1 MNNSTSSKIDWLT
14 ILVYLVLC
22 GLGLGNIYSSSAAY
36 TMENVLS
43 LDAVFGKQLFFFGIS
58 ICMFLFVMF
67 INVKFFER
75 FSSIF
80 YLICLI
86 SLVGLFVFGTTVSG
100 ATSWYSIGPF
110 SLQPAEFAKAITA
123 LALAKLLSDINV
135 SLEKVKDQLYAFL
148 IILLP
153 VVLIIPQPDP
163 GSALVF
169 LGLLLVLHREGLP
182 SFYMWTMTIMI
193 VLFLLTLYLS
203 PFGVALILTTLFLIF
218 IFTYGK
224 KRKVIVKSSIILLSC
239 VGFAYS
245 VNYIFNEVF
254 EQRHRDRINIVLG
267 KATDTKGIGYN
278 TNQSEIAIGSGRWT
292 GKGFLQGTQTEGN
305 FVPEQHTDYIF
316 STVGEEWGF
325 LGALFVVVLFVFLLL
340 RILFISERQK
350 NDFSRIYGY
359 GVASILFVHIGCNL
373 GMVLGLIPT
382 IGIPLPFFS
391 YGGSS
396 LLGFTLLLAVLI
408 KLDSNRVN
416 EW

>member
-135 SLEKVKDQLYAFL
+135 SLEKVKDQLNAFL

-153 VVLIIPQPDP
+153 VFLIIPQPDP

-203 PFGVALILTTLFLIF
+203 PFGVALILTTFFLIF

-224 KRKVIVKSSIILLSC
+224 KRKAIVKSSIILLSC

-396 LLGFTLLLAVLI
+396 LLGFSLLLAVLI

>member
-1 MNNSTSSKIDWLT
+1 MNNSVVSKIDWPT
-14 ILVYLVLC
+14 VLVYLVLC
-22 GLGLGNIYSSSAAY
+22 GLGLGNIYSSTAAY
-36 TMENVLS
+36 TVDNIFS
-43 LDAVFGKQLFFFGIS
+43 LEAVFGKQLFFLGIS
-58 ICMFLFVMF
+58 ICTFAFVMF

-80 YLICLI
+80 YLICLA

-100 ATSWYSIGPF
+100 ATSWYSIGSF

-123 LALAKLLSDINV
+123 LALAKLLSDIHT
-135 SLEKVKDQLYAFL
+135 SLKKVTDQMYAFL

-153 VVLIIPQPDP
+153 VLLIIPQPDP

-169 LGLLLVLHREGLP
+169 LGLLMVLYREGLP
-182 SFYMWTMTIMI
+182 SLYMWTLVIMV
-193 VLFLLTLYLS
+193 VLFLLTLYLT
-203 PFGVALILTTLFLIF
+203 PFIVSLILTTLFLIF

-224 KRKVIVKSSIILLSC
+224 KGKMIFKSIIILFSC
-239 VGFAYS
+239 IGFAYS

-267 KATDTKGIGYN
+267 KATDTRGIGYN
-278 TNQSEIAIGSGRWT
+278 TNQSEIAIGSGRWL

-325 LGALFVVVLFVFLLL
+325 LGGVFVVVLFVFLLL

-359 GVASILFVHIGCNL
+359 GVASILFVHIGFNL

-396 LLGFTLLLAVLI
+396 LLGFTILLAILI
-408 KLDSNRVN
+408 KLDSYRVN

>member
-1 MNNSTSSKIDWLT
+1 M
-14 ILVYLVLC
+14 
-22 GLGLGNIYSSSAAY
+22 
-36 TMENVLS
+36 
-43 LDAVFGKQLFFFGIS
+43 
-58 ICMFLFVMF
+58 
-67 INVKFFER
+67 
-75 FSSIF
+75 
-80 YLICLI
+80 
-86 SLVGLFVFGTTVSG
+86 
-100 ATSWYSIGPF
+100 
-110 SLQPAEFAKAITA
+110 
-123 LALAKLLSDINV
+123 
-135 SLEKVKDQLYAFL
+135 
-148 IILLP
+148 
-153 VVLIIPQPDP
+153 
-163 GSALVF
+163 
-169 LGLLLVLHREGLP
+169 
-182 SFYMWTMTIMI
+182 
-193 VLFLLTLYLS
+193 
-203 PFGVALILTTLFLIF
+203 
-218 IFTYGK
+218 
-224 KRKVIVKSSIILLSC
+224 
-239 VGFAYS
+239 
-245 VNYIFNEVF
+245 F

>member
-182 SFYMWTMTIMI
+182 SFYIWTMTIMV

-203 PFGVALILTTLFLIF
+203 PFGVALILTTFFLIF

-224 KRKVIVKSSIILLSC
+224 KRKAIVKSSIILLSC

-396 LLGFTLLLAVLI
+396 LLGFSLLLAVLI

>member
-1 MNNSTSSKIDWLT
+1 MNSSSASKIDWIT
-14 ILVYLVLC
+14 ILIYLVLC
-22 GLGLGNIYSSSAAY
+22 GLGLGNIYSSTAAY
-36 TMENVLS
+36 TLEQLIS
-43 LDAVFGKQLFFFGIS
+43 IDSIFGKQLFFFGACIL
-58 ICMFLFVMF
+58 MFVFIMFV
-67 INVKFFER
+67 NVKFFER

-80 YLICLI
+80 YLLCLA
-86 SLVGLFVFGTTVSG
+86 SLIGLFVFGNTVSG

-123 LALAKLLSDINV
+123 LALAKLLSDIHT
-135 SLEKVKDQLYAFL
+135 SLAKSKDQFYAFL

-153 VVLIIPQPDP
+153 VLLIIPQPDP

-169 LGLLLVLHREGLP
+169 LSFLLVLHREGLP
-182 SFYMWTMTIMI
+182 AFYIWILIAMI
-193 VLFLLTLYLS
+193 FLFLLTLYIS
-203 PFGVALILTTLFLIF
+203 PFYVSLIIGLIF
-218 IFTYGK
+218 FGVVLISRKGK
-224 KRKVIVKSSIILLSC
+224 KIAFKASLIFMCCI
-239 VGFAYS
+239 GFIYS

-267 KATDTKGIGYN
+267 KSTDTKGIGYN
-278 TNQSEIAIGSGRWT
+278 TNQSEIAIGSGSWF

-325 LGALFVVVLFVFLLL
+325 LGSILVVFLFVFLLL

-359 GVASILFVHIGCNL
+359 GVAAILFIHIGCNL

-396 LLGFTLLLAVLI
+396 LLGFTLLLAILI

>member
-1 MNNSTSSKIDWLT
+1 
-14 ILVYLVLC
+14 
-22 GLGLGNIYSSSAAY
+22 
-36 TMENVLS
+36 
-43 LDAVFGKQLFFFGIS
+43 
-58 ICMFLFVMF
+58 MF

-80 YLICLI
+80 YLICLA

-100 ATSWYSIGPF
+100 ATSWYSIGSF

-123 LALAKLLSDINV
+123 LALAKLLSDIHT
-135 SLEKVKDQLYAFL
+135 SLKKVTDQMYAFL

-153 VVLIIPQPDP
+153 VLLIIPQPDP

-169 LGLLLVLHREGLP
+169 LGLLMVLYREGLP
-182 SFYMWTMTIMI
+182 SLYMWTLVIMV
-193 VLFLLTLYLS
+193 VLFLLTLYLT
-203 PFGVALILTTLFLIF
+203 PFIVSLILTTLFLIF

-224 KRKVIVKSSIILLSC
+224 KGKMIFKSIIILFSC
-239 VGFAYS
+239 IGFAYS

-267 KATDTKGIGYN
+267 KATDTRGIGYN
-278 TNQSEIAIGSGRWT
+278 TNQSEIAIGSGRWL

-325 LGALFVVVLFVFLLL
+325 LGGVFVVVLFVFLLL

-359 GVASILFVHIGCNL
+359 GVASILFVHIGFNL

-396 LLGFTLLLAVLI
+396 LLGFTILLAILI

>member
-203 PFGVALILTTLFLIF
+203 PFGVALILTTFFLIF

-224 KRKVIVKSSIILLSC
+224 KRKAIVKSSIILLSC

>member
-203 PFGVALILTTLFLIF
+203 PFGVALILTTFFLIF

-224 KRKVIVKSSIILLSC
+224 KRKAIVKSSIILLSC

-396 LLGFTLLLAVLI
+396 LLGFSLLLAVLI